1 MRLASVSALVLTGFA
16 VAACGGGGDF
26 GDTTCGNLDIPATGP
41 CLTAGASTGSGSG
54 SGTTTVPIVP
64 PPTGTGTST
73 NTGNTTTLAT
83 GDKTVALEFGNLIS
97 PATGSSSKL
106 TKTGGT
112 AKLAI
117 DTKTSGNNTWPIP
130 KTMDEYVAGTASS
143 GGVGLGGAYKEYRA
157 LSYDTEGTLNDEEL
171 QVWNWGNS
179 YATQYRDVTAGGG
192 DARHQAWSFGGTATP
207 TGSMPSGGSIIYT
220 GRYGAT
226 SKTWNWVDDTNN
238 LRTLSMNGAWQIEGT
253 SNIQADFSTNTMTGT
268 LTPSTWTGYQT
279 LNGGTGRLTVSA
291 LPGPNFAPFMD
302 DNVTLSGKISGNT
315 VTGTAELDRTQGWV
329 SGANP
334 MYAGFYGAGGPAEVT
349 GAYNFVAVS
358 PDPTGGEPPI
368 NDDRRGFVQQSGV
381 FHGQ

>member
-1 MRLASVSALVLTGFA
+1 LVLTGFA
-16 VAACGGGGDF
+16 LAACGGGGDF

-41 CLTAGASTGSGSG
+41 CLAAGASTSSGSG

-64 PPTGTGTST
+64 PPTGTGTTT

-106 TKTGGT
+106 TEIAGSPNQ

-117 DTKTSGNNTWPIP
+117 DTKTATNNTWPIP
-130 KTMDEYVAGTASS
+130 KTMDEYPAGTAATA
-143 GGVGLGGAYKEYRA
+143 GLGLGGAYKEYRA
-157 LSYDTEGTLNDEEL
+157 LSYDAAGTLNDEEL
-171 QVWNWGNS
+171 QVWHWGNS

-192 DARHQAWSFGGTATP
+192 DARHQAWSFGGSATP
-207 TGSMPSGGSIIYT
+207 VASMPGGIINYT

-226 SKTWNWVDDTNN
+226 AKTWGWVDPTNAG
-238 LRTLSMNGAWQIEGT
+238 RTMSMNGSWQVQGAA
-253 SNIQADFSTNTMTGT
+253 SVQADLGANTMSGT
-268 LTPSTWTGYQT
+268 LTPGTWTGYQSM
-279 LNGGTGRLTVSA
+279 NGATGRATVTASNLA
-291 LPGPNFAPFMD
+291 DPNFNPYMN
-302 DNVTLSGKISGNT
+302 DNVILKGTIAGNT
-315 VTGTAELDRTQGWV
+315 VTGTAKLDPAQGWV
-329 SGANP
+329 SGVSP
-334 MYAGFYGAGGPAEVT
+334 MYAGFYGAAANEVT

-358 PDPTGGEPPI
+358 PDPIGGQPPI